1 MILSHIVAAAKNGV
15 IGTQNSLPWELPEDM
30 KFFREKTKGHIM
42 IMGRKT
48 YDSFG
53 GKPLPQRFH
62 IVITRHETQSAFPNV
77 VYVKSI
83 PEALEKARTVLKQY
97 PEEVFIIG
105 GGEIYSQTM
114 NIVDRIYLTR
124 IDKDFDG
131 DAIYPMIPQS
141 DFSLEEKKDRQDP
154 IPFSFLTYKRI
165 KSQ

>member
-48 YDSFG
+48 FDSFG
-53 GKPLPQRFH
+53 GKPLPHRFH
-62 IVITRHETQSAFPNV
+62 IVITRHENKSEIPNV

-83 PEALEKARTVLKQY
+83 ADALEKARLVLNQY

-105 GGEIYSQTM
+105 GGEIYAQTIH
-114 NIVDRIYLTR
+114 IVDRIYLTR

-131 DAIYPMIPQS
+131 DAIYPMIPQNE
-141 DFSLEEKKDRQDP
+141 FFLEEKKDRHDP
-154 IPFSFLTYKRI
+154 ISFSFLTYRRI
-165 KSQ
+165 KNQ